1 MQSEKKRKLNDA
13 EETGKLK
20 KVKLKKKNR
29 TFDHGSTTRETHD
42 VIIRSEPENRPVKI
56 KTSSANK
63 TVPTSKAQLEHTNL
77 KDELTNATQGKKKR
91 NKKHATDKNKSQAK
105 AFTTDSSDHDKT
117 HETAQKASNMNHLG
131 KGDRKYSKKQKLE
144 ADLTVA
150 NRNETLSEESSHKAI
165 KLNYNKIEKKRKRKI
180 ENEKD
185 IKRCPEKHRKTV
197 SDKTLDYG
205 TSERKPSK
213 IDVTNSETAKIG
225 RTPLTDRQKHKR
237 WKMKQKRKLKKL
249 GKDNKTEQ
257 TKTEQSSA
265 ADLKSI
271 KDEVHKH
278 AYEKFVLPKGP
289 EDASSNWKKLHS
301 VSIFQRSREAKKANL
316 TYNSV
321 YDICW
326 KHFKM

>member
-13 EETGKLK
+13 EVTGRLK
-20 KVKLKKKNR
+20 KVKLKKKHR
-29 TFDHGSTTRETHD
+29 TFDLGPTTRETHD

-77 KDELTNATQGKKKR
+77 KDEMNNATQGKKKR

-131 KGDRKYSKKQKLE
+131 K
-144 ADLTVA
+144 
-150 NRNETLSEESSHKAI
+150 I

-180 ENEKD
+180 ENENEKD
-185 IKRCPEKHRKTV
+185 IKRSPEKHRKTV

-257 TKTEQSSA
+257 TKTELSSA
-265 ADLKSI
+265 ADLKST

-278 AYEKFVLPKGP
+278 VHEKFVLPKGP

-316 TYNSV
+316 TYVSV
-321 YDICW
+321 SDICW